1 MKMSNIFKGAM
12 VGVLALSMASC
23 QDFLNRPTEDNY
35 NVDNF
40 YKNDEQVEQGVN
52 FLYNSP
58 WYDFQR
64 AFIKIGEVMS
74 GNMYWGSSP
83 YLTFTTNGTDGDLV
97 NMSYSLWAVNGQA
110 NTVIT
115 NILNS
120 EGPSQAAKNKAIGEA
135 LTWKAMAYFYMVR
148 TFGEVP
154 IVHDNNA
161 ILTSCTYN
169 DLYKTDSASV
179 YEYIIMT
186 LEKAMEL
193 LPKQTSGWNG
203 RIDYYSAEGLLAKV
217 YLTRAGLS
225 GTLNNDDLKKAAE
238 YAEDVIVNSGR
249 TLTPKFSDIFRL
261 APSVHN
267 ATGEHLIAW
276 QWECSSG
283 RWTSQNT
290 LQSDLCFEG
299 FSEFGDLWGG
309 WGGPS
314 YDLALAF
321 GVDPVAGPKALE
333 NEKDTRRQATIMMAG
348 DVYPYFWTTK
358 STKTG
363 NKGFDYLYFLYS
375 GDEEYANYGVPAQF
389 EGPCGLQNVK
399 HLFGDGADHEAALGV
414 SAARMS
420 YQLPTPLLRL
430 SDVYLVCAEANLLG
444 NLDASKAL
452 EYTNAVRARAGVD
465 ALAAVTFE
473 DIWKERRLELAGEGD
488 RWYDYVRLS
497 YYDIDAA
504 MNDLKSQKMKQVW
517 NYDTACKNYWYT
529 GCGGSLEDV
538 PEDLTAFDPSKAEW
552 RTTGYLNDKG
562 EDQPVKYNDDENA
575 PDRDAYVNATIFTLP
590 LPSEDVVFNPHL
602 LEPAQ
607 PVDVRTEY
615 VYNF

>member
-1 MKMSNIFKGAM
+1 MKLKNIFKGAM
-12 VGVLALSMASC
+12 AGVLVLSMASC
-23 QDFLNRPTEDNY
+23 EDFLTRPTEDNY

-40 YKNDEQVEQGVN
+40 YQNDAQVEQGVN

-97 NMSYSLWAVNGQA
+97 NMSYSLWAVNGHA

-120 EGPSQAAKNKAIGEA
+120 QGPSQAAKNKAIGEA

-161 ILTSCTYN
+161 ILTSGTYN
-169 DLYKTDSASV
+169 DLYKADRASV

-203 RIDYYSAEGLLAKV
+203 RIDYYAAEALLAKV

-225 GTLNNDDLKKAAE
+225 GTLNNDDLAKAAK
-238 YAEDVIVNSGR
+238 YAEDVIDNSGR
-249 TLTPKFSDIFRL
+249 KLTPEYSDIFRL
-261 APSVHN
+261 SPAVHN
-267 ATGEHLIAW
+267 ATGESLIAW

-290 LQSDLCFEG
+290 LQSDLIFEG
-299 FSEFGDLWGG
+299 FSEFGDMWGG

-321 GVDPVAGPKALE
+321 GADPVAGPAEIK
-333 NEKDTRRQATIMMAG
+333 KVTDKRRQATLMMAG

-375 GDEEYANYGVPAQF
+375 GDADYAAYGVPAQF
-389 EGPCGLQNVK
+389 EGPCGIQNVK

-420 YQLPTPLLRL
+420 YQLPTHLLRL
-430 SDVYLVCAEANLLG
+430 GDVYLICAEAYLLAG
-444 NLDASKAL
+444 NQPKAL
-452 EYTNAVRARAGVD
+452 EYTNAIRQRAGVET
-465 ALAAVTFE
+465 LASVTFE

-488 RWYDYVRLS
+488 RWYDYVRLA
-497 YYDIDAA
+497 YYDKAAA
-504 MNDLKSQKMKQVW
+504 MADLSGQKMNSVY
-517 NYDTACKNYWYT
+517 NYDEACKHYWYT
-529 GCGGSLEDV
+529 GCGGSIEDV
-538 PEDLTAFDPSKAEW
+538 PDDLTAFDPSKAEW
-552 RTTGYLNDKG
+552 KTDFENEVR
-562 EDQPVKYNDDENA
+562 YNDDDPA
-575 PDRDAYVNATIFTLP
+575 RSTYVNESIFTLP

-602 LEPAQ
+602 LEPAK

>member
-1 MKMSNIFKGAM
+1 MKIKNIFKGMM
-12 VGVLALSMASC
+12 VGAVVLSMGSC
-23 QDFLNRPTEDNY
+23 QDFLDRPTEDNY

-40 YKNDEQVEQGVN
+40 YQNDEQVEQGVN

-83 YLTFTTNGTDGDLV
+83 YLTFTTNGTDGDLI
-97 NMSYSLWAVNGQA
+97 NMSYSLWAVNGHA

-115 NILNS
+115 NILNA

-161 ILTSCTYN
+161 ILTSGTYN
-169 DLYKTDSASV
+169 DLYKADRASV

-186 LEKAMEL
+186 LEKALEL

-203 RIDYYSAEGLLAKV
+203 RIDYYAAEGLLAKV

-225 GTLNNDDLKKAAE
+225 GTLNNDDLQKAAS
-238 YAEDVIVNSGR
+238 YAEDVILNSGR
-249 TLTPKFSDIFRL
+249 TLTPVYSDIFRL
-261 APSVHN
+261 APAVHN

-321 GVDPVAGPKALE
+321 GADPVAGPAEIQKV
-333 NEKDTRRQATIMMAG
+333 KDVRRQATLMMAG

-358 STKTG
+358 TTKTG
-363 NKGFDYLYFLYS
+363 KAGFDYLYFLYS
-375 GDEEYANYGVPAQF
+375 GDAEYAAYGVPAQF
-389 EGPCGLQNVK
+389 EGPCGIQNVK
-399 HLFGDGADHEAALGV
+399 HLFGDGADHEAALGF

-444 NLDASKAL
+444 GDAAKAL
-452 EYTNAVRARAGVD
+452 KYTNDVRERAKVD
-465 ALAAVTFE
+465 ALTAVTFE

-488 RWYDYVRLS
+488 RWYDYVRLA
-497 YYDIDAA
+497 YYDKEAA
-504 MNDLKSQKMKQVW
+504 MADLGDQKMNSVY
-517 NYDTACKNYWYT
+517 NYDQACKSYWYT
-529 GCGGSLEDV
+529 GCGGSLENV
-538 PEDLTAFDPSKAEW
+538 PDDLTAFDATKAEW
-552 RTTGYLNDKG
+552 DAEGNDVRYNNDDPARSTYVNDK
-562 EDQPVKYNDDENA
+562 
-575 PDRDAYVNATIFTLP
+575 IFTLP

-602 LEPAQ
+602 LEPAV

>member
-83 YLTFTTNGTDGDLV
+83 YLTFTTNGTDEDLV
-97 NMSYSLWAVNGQA
+97 NMSYSLWNVNGQA

-154 IVHDNNA
+154 IIHDNNA
-161 ILTSCTYN
+161 ILTSGTYN
-169 DLYKTDSASV
+169 DLYKADRASV

-217 YLTRAGLS
+217 FLTRAGLS

-238 YAEDVIVNSGR
+238 YAEDVIINSGR

-261 APSVHN
+261 APAVHN

-276 QWECSSG
+276 EWECSSG

-321 GVDPVAGPKALE
+321 GVDPVAGPKALA

-552 RTTGYLNDKG
+552 RTTGYIDDKG
-562 EDQPVKYNDDENA
+562 NDNPVKYNDDEKA
-575 PDRDAYVNATIFTLP
+575 PDRDAYVNETIFTLP
-590 LPSEDVVFNPHL
+590 LPSADVVFNPHL